1 MTPEVY
7 LEKVNSLNIGKKL
20 IDSVYLHH
28 TALVEAEEL
37 LKLTEKIAIALK
49 IGNSEWNIA
58 KFHRKDFKLSFL
70 NYPEFETHPFPSL
83 LNSYS
88 VDLSKLTV
96 RKMDYTASPNPPI
109 LHRKELLLKEDDPRI
124 LEFSKITQEAE
135 SLGLFINTRKI
146 GFKLGWEQSIKRAGF
161 RLTSDGEFEELAEE
175 EKLKLKDDPDRL
187 IQRYRTAIN
196 RKELSQPMQALAKA
210 GFLGGEFSI
219 LDYGCGKGD
228 DVNELTA
235 HGLDVSGWDPNY
247 YPDGDLI
254 PSDIVNLGFVLNVI
268 ENKQERDETLMK
280 AWDLANKL
288 LIVSVMLA
296 NDDYISQFQPYL
308 DGVIT
313 KRKTFQKYYSQGEF
327 REYLERTINESS
339 VAMGQGVFILFKDKE
354 EEQKYLLT
362 RQYESKD
369 WINKTYDSK
378 VSNRKK
384 IQDAIYNQNKNLF
397 DEFWTRTLSLGRT
410 PREDEFANSD
420 EILEI
425 CGSLKKGFKF
435 MSNFKDMEYFQ
446 LAQGIRK
453 ENLIV
458 YFSLGLFEKR
468 KAYSKMPESLKAD
481 VKEFFG
487 SYKDAMEEAKLQ
499 LFSVGDPTIIEASSR
514 ETQEYL
520 GCGELNEDHDY
531 IFLKDYLS
539 ETPTYIRIYVGCAA
553 RLFGDID
560 DFQLIKVHFH
570 SAKVTFLNYD
580 NWESDNPILRQRVKC
595 KLRDLEVD
603 IFDYGAAYDVQQ
615 LNNKNDFFK
624 S

>member
-20 IDSVYLHH
+20 LDSVYLHH
-28 TALVEAEEL
+28 TALVEAKEL

-109 LHRKELLLKEDDPRI
+109 LHRKELLLKDDDPRI

-161 RLTSDGEFEELAEE
+161 RLTPDGEFEELAEE
-175 EKLKLKDDPDRL
+175 DKLKLKDDPDRL

-210 GFLGGEFSI
+210 GFLDGEFSI

-268 ENKQERDETLMK
+268 ENKQERDETLMR

-435 MSNFKDMEYFQ
+435 MSNFKDMEHFQ

-531 IFLKDYLS
+531 IFLKDYLP

-603 IFDYGAAYDVQQ
+603 IFDYGAAYEVQQ

>member
-1 MTPEVY
+1 MKPEVY

-28 TALVEAEEL
+28 TALVEVKEL
-37 LKLTEKIAIALK
+37 LTLSEKIAIALK
-49 IGNSEWNIA
+49 IDPSEWNIA
-58 KFHRKDFKLSFL
+58 KFYRKDFKLSFL
-70 NYPEFETHPFPSL
+70 NYPDFETHPFPSL

-88 VDLSKLTV
+88 VDLSKLTL
-96 RKMDYTASPNPPI
+96 RKMDYSASPNPPI
-109 LHRKELLLKEDDPRI
+109 LHRKELLLKGDDPKI
-124 LEFSKITQEAE
+124 LEFSKITQKAE

-161 RLTSDGEFEELAEE
+161 RLTSDGEFEELPEE

-210 GFLGGEFSI
+210 GFLDGEFSI

-268 ENKQERDETLMK
+268 EDKQERDETLMR

-296 NDDYISQFQPYL
+296 NDDYISRFQPYL

-339 VAMGQGVFILFKDKE
+339 VAMGQGIFILFKDKE

-362 RQYESKD
+362 RQYESRD

-384 IQDAIYNQNKNLF
+384 IQDAIYNQNKDLF

-435 MSNFKDMEYFQ
+435 MSNFKDMEQFQ
-446 LAQGIRK
+446 LAQGIRR

-468 KAYSKMPESLKAD
+468 KAYSKMPDSLKAD
-481 VKEFFG
+481 IKEFFG
-487 SYKDAMEEAKLQ
+487 SYKDVMEEAKLQ

-531 IFLKDYLS
+531 IFLKDYLP

-580 NWESDNPILRQRVKC
+580 NWESDHPMLRQRVKC

-603 IFDYGAAYDVQQ
+603 IFDYGAAYEVQE